1 MLLMLSCV
9 GRDINIVFT
18 RQARKRASAGSKQK
32 VTILAYES
40 IFSKL
45 LHLNVYLLVV
55 STRPR
60 KGILDGQQV
69 ILCYS

>member
-1 MLLMLSCV
+1 MLCATTSKGEKSV
-9 GRDINIVFT
+9 GR
-18 RQARKRASAGSKQK
+18 KQK

-40 IFSKL
+40 ILSKL

-60 KGILDGQQV
+60 EGTFDDQQV
-69 ILCYS
+69 FLCHS